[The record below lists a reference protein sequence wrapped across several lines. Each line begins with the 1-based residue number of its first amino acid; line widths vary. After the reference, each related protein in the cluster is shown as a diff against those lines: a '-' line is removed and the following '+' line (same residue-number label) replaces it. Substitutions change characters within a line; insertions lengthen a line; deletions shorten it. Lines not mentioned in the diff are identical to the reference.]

1 MENLLLEISI
11 NDLIERGF
19 HEQEAKEIMNEYIE
33 YLLDEFWTIQSS
45 LLDKIENKFE
55 KKSI

>member
-1 MENLLLEISI
+1 MENFLLEISI

>member
-1 MENLLLEISI
+1 MENFLLEISI

-19 HEQEAKEIMNEYIE
+19 HEEEAKKIMNEYIE

>member
-1 MENLLLEISI
+1 MEKILLEISI

-19 HEQEAKEIMNEYIE
+19 HEKQAKEIMNEYIE

>member
-19 HEQEAKEIMNEYIE
+19 PKEEAKEIMNEYIE

-45 LLDKIENKFE
+45 FLDEIENKLE

>member
-1 MENLLLEISI
+1 MEKFLLEISI

-19 HEQEAKEIMNEYIE
+19 HEEEAKKIMNEYIE